1 MAPRNGVK
9 ALAFGAVGAA
19 LLKQCTF
26 VPPAPQASHSPAS
39 VAAAVGA
46 ATLGAYPALALNE
59 VAIKNIGDASKK
71 LTEEVYPFF
80 KEVDWNSYLYL
91 AKPGGS
97 AGALE
102 WLKAIDKLIV
112 MGEKMDGK
120 LLAAAAKAHHSA
132 ILSIDKDGVLSK
144 SALTEVDGAIGKLI
158 ASVDEPTTMD
168 VYNTFSGLIGSDVP
182 AYLMST
188 VKEADAKKAYEGF
201 LYFKDIVKANRIRAE
216 EVAANP
222 SLLPQKLDDIEEAA
236 TKLSKAAYPFIKD
249 VDWTSDL
256 FTKPLPGLSTKQAL
270 ELTDKL
276 IVMGSEMDPKLLK
289 LAALA
294 HHNAIQ
300 SVDAKGVTSEADFE
314 KVNSA
319 LGKLIASVPKST
331 VMDVYNAFA
340 KSVNPV
346 VGNYNF
352 DLFNKGADAI
362 AAHKAL
368 LEFKDTVKAAQ
379 EVLKVMPVI
388 EKVNTGAR

>member
-1 MAPRNGVK
+1 
-9 ALAFGAVGAA
+9 
-19 LLKQCTF
+19 
-26 VPPAPQASHSPAS
+26 
-39 VAAAVGA
+39 
-46 ATLGAYPALALNE
+46 
-59 VAIKNIGDASKK
+59 
-71 LTEEVYPFF
+71 
-80 KEVDWNSYLYL
+80 
-91 AKPGGS
+91 
-97 AGALE
+97 
-102 WLKAIDKLIV
+102 
-112 MGEKMDGK
+112 MG
-120 LLAAAAKAHHSA
+120 
-132 ILSIDKDGVLSK
+132 
-144 SALTEVDGAIGKLI
+144 
-158 ASVDEPTTMD
+158 
-168 VYNTFSGLIGSDVP
+168 
-182 AYLMST
+182 
-188 VKEADAKKAYEGF
+188 ADAKKAYEGF
-201 LYFKDIVKANRIRAE
+201 LYFKDVVKANRIRAE

-222 SLLPQKLDDIEEAA
+222 SLLPQKLDDIETAA

-289 LAALA
+289 IAALA

-368 LEFKDTVKAAQ
+368 LEFKDSVKAAN
-379 EVLKVMPVI
+379 EVLKAMP
-388 EKVNTGAR
+388 KVSVVGSSVVR